1 MNGSKIKILIVED
14 EKIIGLDIKQAL
26 EKIGYEVINIVKS
39 GEAAIDLA
47 GELKPDLVLMD
58 IMLSGGISG
67 IDAAEAIR
75 RKFNIPV
82 IYLTGLTDEETFHKA
97 KITQPF
103 GYLPKPFD
111 QKGLHTA
118 IEMGLYK
125 HKIES
130 LLKHKTLELEAE
142 KKKTDKLLMNIL
154 PAEIVKELKV
164 HGSVKPRLFE
174 SITIMFANF
183 HNFISLIQKDEPVKV
198 VGQLNE
204 IYHKFDMIVEYSGLE
219 KMKTIGNTY
228 LIGGGLPIESDDHA
242 LKVIEVAI
250 KMTEY
255 MNSLNVKNK
264 HEWQLSIGINSGQVV
279 AGVVGMH
286 KFTYDVWGDTVNIAS
301 RMENSCEP
309 GKINITRS
317 TYELVKDIYDCSY
330 RGKLNAKGMGEI
342 DMFFVNG
349 LK

>member
-1 MNGSKIKILIVED
+1 MNGSKTRILIVED
-14 EKIIGLDIKQAL
+14 EKIIGLDIKHTL
-26 EKIGYEVINIVKS
+26 ERIGYEVVNLVKS
-39 GEAAIDLA
+39 GEAAIDLT

-58 IMLSGGISG
+58 IMLSGGITG
-67 IDAAEAIR
+67 IDAAEDIR
-75 RKFNIPV
+75 RKFDIPV
-82 IYLTGLTDEETFHKA
+82 IYLTGLADEETFYKA
-97 KITQPF
+97 KVTQPF

-130 LLKHKTLELEAE
+130 LLKQKTIELEVE
-142 KKKTDKLLMNIL
+142 KKKTDNLLLNIL
-154 PAEIVKELKV
+154 PAGIVKELKLN
-164 HGSVKPRLFE
+164 GSVKPRLFDA
-174 SITIMFANF
+174 ITIMFANF
-183 HNFISLIQKDEPVKV
+183 HNFISLIQKYEPVKV
-198 VGQLNE
+198 VEQLNE
-204 IYHKFDMIVEYSGLE
+204 IYHHFDMIVEYSGIE

-228 LIGGGLPIESDDHA
+228 MIGGGLPIESDDHA
-242 LKVIEVAI
+242 LKIIEVAL
-250 KMTEY
+250 KMSEY
-255 MNSLNVKNK
+255 MQKVNEKNK
-264 HEWQLSIGINSGQVV
+264 YEWQLRIGINSGQVV

-317 TYELVKDIYDCSY
+317 TYELVKDIYDCEY

>member
-1 MNGSKIKILIVED
+1 MNGSKTKILIVED
-14 EKIIGLDIKQAL
+14 EKIIGLDIKHAL
-26 EKIGYEVINIVKS
+26 EKIGYEVINIVNS
-39 GEAAIDLA
+39 GEAAIDLT

-75 RKFNIPV
+75 RKFDIPV

-130 LLKHKTLELEAE
+130 LLKQKTLELEEE
-142 KKKTDKLLMNIL
+142 KKKTDTLLMNIL
-154 PAEIVKELKV
+154 PAEIVKELKLS
-164 HGSVKPRLFE
+164 GSVKPRLFE
-174 SITIMFANF
+174 MITIMFANF
-183 HNFISLIQKDEPVKV
+183 HNFFSLIQKYEPVRV

-228 LIGGGLPIESDDHA
+228 LIGGGLPIERDDHA
-242 LKVIEVAI
+242 LKVIEVAL
-250 KMTEY
+250 KMSEY
-255 MNSLNVKNK
+255 MKNVNAKNK
-264 HEWQLSIGINSGQVV
+264 HEWQFRIGINSGQVV

-301 RMENSCEP
+301 RMENACEP

-317 TYELVKDIYDCSY
+317 TYDLVKDIYDCEY